1 MHKCLRKCRKSTL
14 RPHAFIDPTGIAVC
28 IAFLMLPG
36 EPVSACDVPVFRYAM
51 ERWHADVYEIVVFHD
66 GPFNTEDTSAVSW
79 LLQHS
84 HENNP
89 SANFLVTVVDLSTE
103 MDDSMRALWGSIDS
117 PRLPLLVV
125 RQPESGMYRGSV
137 WSGPLSLDAAR
148 KIVDSP
154 ARQEIAKRLG
164 GGEAAVFVLIA
175 GGNLSYDDEATKFVS
190 EQLLM
195 AKNEL
200 TLSPQFLK
208 RTDLEEFLASPT
220 PDFSLIRLSRDD
232 PAEEVFVDML
242 MYSEP
247 GLFEYQ
253 EDPLVF
259 PVFGRGRA
267 LYALA
272 GRGITRDNIYAA
284 GATTIGPCS
293 CTVKDGNP
301 GVDMLI
307 VADWNAS
314 IGESWID
321 EDIPLVGLGSMAG
334 MGRDNESW
342 NFNTVDSANAPNILS
357 GNILTASIAIVFI
370 IMTLSILVVF
380 RSEKKK

>member
-1 MHKCLRKCRKSTL
+1 MNRINIACL
-14 RPHAFIDPTGIAVC
+14 AIC

-51 ERWHADVYEIVVFHD
+51 ERWHTDIYEIVVFHN
-66 GPFNTEDTSAVSW
+66 GPLKTKDTSTVSW

-84 HENNP
+84 YENNP

-103 MDDSMRALWGSIDS
+103 VDDSMHALESLGSLG
-117 PRLPLLVV
+117 LPLLVV

-137 WSGPLSLDAAR
+137 WSGPLSMDAGR
-148 KIVDSP
+148 KIVNSP
-154 ARQEIAKRLG
+154 ARQEIAKRLEG
-164 GGEAAVFVLIA
+164 GDAAVFVLVA
-175 GGNLSYDDEATKFVS
+175 GGNPAHDNEAAKFVR
-190 EQLLM
+190 EQLSM
-195 AKNEL
+195 AENEL

-208 RTDLEEFLASPT
+208 RTDLEELGASPT

-253 EDPLVF
+253 EYPMVF

-272 GRGITRDNIYAA
+272 GRGVTRDNIYVACEV
-284 GATTIGPCS
+284 TIGPCS
-293 CTVKDGNP
+293 CTVKAGNP

-314 IGESWID
+314 IGKSWID
-321 EDIPLVGLGSMAG
+321 EDIPLVGLGTMT
-334 MGRDNESW
+334 GRRSDNESW

-357 GNILTASIAIVFI
+357 GNIVTVSIATVLIVMI
-370 IMTLSILVVF
+370 LSILVVI

>member
-1 MHKCLRKCRKSTL
+1 MKMNTIRIVCL
-14 RPHAFIDPTGIAVC
+14 AIC
-28 IAFLMLPG
+28 IAFLILPG
-36 EPVSACDVPVFRYAM
+36 KPVSACDVPVFRYAM
-51 ERWHADVYEIVVFHD
+51 ERWHVDVYGIVVFHD
-66 GPFNTEDTSAVSW
+66 GPLKTEDTSTISW
-79 LLQHS
+79 LVEHS
-84 HENNP
+84 YENNP

-103 MDDSMRALWGSIDS
+103 VDGSMRALWESLDS
-117 PRLPLLVV
+117 QGLPLLVV

-137 WSGPLSLDAAR
+137 WSGSLSMDAAR

-154 ARQEIAKRLG
+154 ARQEIAKRLM
-164 GGEAAVFVLIA
+164 GGEAAGFVLLA
-175 GGNLSYDDEATKFVS
+175 GGNPAHDNEAAKFVR
-190 EQLLM
+190 EQLSM
-195 AKNEL
+195 AEDEL
-200 TLSPQFLK
+200 TLSPQFLE
-208 RTDLEEFLASPT
+208 RPDLEELGAKPT

-253 EDPLVF
+253 EDPMVF

-284 GATTIGPCS
+284 CEVTIGPCS

-307 VADWNAS
+307 VADWNTS
-314 IGESWID
+314 IGKSWID
-321 EDIPLVGLGSMAG
+321 EDIPLVGLGTMAG
-334 MGRDNESW
+334 RGEDNETWS
-342 NFNTVDSANAPNILS
+342 FNTMASAGAPDVILQ
-357 GNILTASIAIVFI
+357 NTFIAGCVVAVPI
-370 IMTLSILVVF
+370 IFLSILVLF
-380 RSEKKK
+380 TKRENT

>member
-1 MHKCLRKCRKSTL
+1 MKMNRINVVCL
-14 RPHAFIDPTGIAVC
+14 AVC

-137 WSGPLSLDAAR
+137 WSGPLSMDAAR

-208 RTDLEEFLASPT
+208 RTDPEEFLASPT

>member
-1 MHKCLRKCRKSTL
+1 
-14 RPHAFIDPTGIAVC
+14 
-28 IAFLMLPG
+28 
-36 EPVSACDVPVFRYAM
+36 M
-51 ERWHADVYEIVVFHD
+51 ERWHVDVYEIVVFHEA
-66 GPFNTEDTSAVSW
+66 PFNTEDTSTVSW

-84 HENNP
+84 YENNP
-89 SANFLVTVVDLSTE
+89 SANFLVTAVDLSTE
-103 MDDSMRALWGSIDS
+103 TDDSMRALWESLDS
-117 PRLPLLVV
+117 PGLPLLVV

-137 WSGPLSLDAAR
+137 WSGQLSMDAAR

-154 ARQEIAKRLG
+154 ARQEIAERLLE
-164 GGEAAVFVLIA
+164 GEAAGFVLLS
-175 GGNLSYDDEATKFVS
+175 GGNLSQDNEAAKFVL
-190 EQLLM
+190 EQLSM
-195 AKNEL
+195 AESEL

-208 RTDLEEFLASPT
+208 RTDLAELGAKKT
-220 PDFSLIRLSRDD
+220 PDFSLIRLCRDD

-253 EDPLVF
+253 EDPMVF

-284 GATTIGPCS
+284 CEVTIGPCS

-301 GVDMLI
+301 GVDILI
-307 VADWNAS
+307 VADWNIS
-314 IGESWID
+314 IGKSWID
-321 EDIPLVGLGSMAG
+321 EDIPLVGLGTMAG
-334 MGRDNESW
+334 VGEANESW
-342 NFNTVDSANAPNILS
+342 NFNTMESDNAPNILP
-357 GNILTASIAIVFI
+357 GNILTVSIAIVLI
-370 IMTLSILVVF
+370 VMILSILVVI

>member
-1 MHKCLRKCRKSTL
+1 MKMNRINVVCL
-14 RPHAFIDPTGIAVC
+14 AIC
-28 IAFLMLPG
+28 ISFLMLPG

-51 ERWHADVYEIVVFHD
+51 ERWHVDVYEIVVFHD
-66 GPFNTEDTSAVSW
+66 GPLNAEDTSTVSW
-79 LLQHS
+79 LLQQS
-84 HENNP
+84 YENNP
-89 SANFLVTVVDLSTE
+89 SANFLVTVVDLSTGV
-103 MDDSMRALWGSIDS
+103 DGSMRALWESLDS
-117 PRLPLLVV
+117 PGLPLLVV

-137 WSGPLSLDAAR
+137 WSGSLSMDSAR

-154 ARQEIAKRLG
+154 ARREIAKRLMDG
-164 GGEAAVFVLIA
+164 DAAGFVLIA
-175 GGNLSYDDEATKFVS
+175 GGNPSHDDEAAKFVR
-190 EQLLM
+190 EQLSM
-195 AKNEL
+195 AEDEL
-200 TLSPQFLK
+200 TLSPQFLE
-208 RTDLEEFLASPT
+208 RTDLDELGAKPT
-220 PDFSLIRLSRDD
+220 PDFSLIRLSRND

-253 EDPLVF
+253 EDPMLF

-284 GATTIGPCS
+284 CEVTIGPCS

-307 VADWNAS
+307 VADWNVS
-314 IGESWID
+314 IGKSWID
-321 EDIPLVGLGSMAG
+321 EDIPLVGLGTMAG
-334 MGRDNESW
+334 RSEDNESW
-342 NFNTVDSANAPNILS
+342 NFNTVDSANTSNILQ
-357 GNILTASIAIVFI
+357 GNIVTVSIATVLIVMI
-370 IMTLSILVVF
+370 LSILVVI

>member
-1 MHKCLRKCRKSTL
+1 MKMNRINVVCLAIC
-14 RPHAFIDPTGIAVC
+14 V
-28 IAFLMLPG
+28 AFLILTC

-51 ERWHADVYEIVVFHD
+51 ERWHVDVYEIVMFHD
-66 GPFNTEDTSAVSW
+66 GPLKTEDTSTVSW

-84 HENNP
+84 YDNNP

-103 MDDSMRALWGSIDS
+103 VDGSMRALWESLDS
-117 PRLPLLVV
+117 PGLPLLVV

-137 WSGPLSLDAAR
+137 WSGSLSMDAAR

-154 ARQEIAKRLG
+154 ARQEVAKRLMDG
-164 GGEAAVFVLIA
+164 GAAGFVLLA
-175 GGNLSYDDEATKFVS
+175 GGNPAHDNEAAKFVR
-190 EQLLM
+190 EQLSM
-195 AKNEL
+195 AEDEL

-208 RTDLEEFLASPT
+208 RTDLEELGASPT
-220 PDFSLIRLSRDD
+220 PDFPLIRLSRDD
-232 PAEEVFVDML
+232 PAEEVFVGML

-253 EDPLVF
+253 EDPMVF

-284 GATTIGPCS
+284 CEVTLGPCS

-307 VADWNAS
+307 VADWNDS
-314 IGESWID
+314 IGKSWID
-321 EDIPLVGLGSMAG
+321 EDIPLVGLGTMAG
-334 MGRDNESW
+334 RGEDNESW
-342 NFNTVDSANAPNILS
+342 SFNTMASAGASDVILQ
-357 GNILTASIAIVFI
+357 NTFIAGCVIAVPI
-370 IMTLSILVVF
+370 IFLSILVLF
-380 RSEKKK
+380 TKRENT

>member
-1 MHKCLRKCRKSTL
+1 MKMNRINIVCLAIC
-14 RPHAFIDPTGIAVC
+14 AV
-28 IAFLMLPG
+28 FLMLPG

-51 ERWHADVYEIVVFHD
+51 ERWHVDAYEIVVFHE
-66 GPFNTEDTSAVSW
+66 GPLNTEDTSTVSW

-84 HENNP
+84 YEHNP
-89 SANFLVTVVDLSTE
+89 SANFLVTVVDLSAE
-103 MDDSMRALWGSIDS
+103 MDDSMHALWESLDS
-117 PRLPLLVV
+117 PGLPLLVV

-137 WSGPLSLDAAR
+137 WSGSLSMDATR

-154 ARQEIAKRLG
+154 ARQEIAKRLA
-164 GGEAAVFVLIA
+164 GGEAAVFVLVT
-175 GGNLSYDDEATKFVS
+175 GGNPSHDNEAAKFVR
-190 EQLLM
+190 EQLST
-195 AKNEL
+195 AEDEL

-208 RTDLEEFLASPT
+208 RTDLEKLGASPT
-220 PDFSLIRLSRDD
+220 PGFSLIRLSRDD

-284 GATTIGPCS
+284 CEVTIGPCS

-307 VADWNAS
+307 VADWNDS
-314 IGESWID
+314 IGGSWID
-321 EDIPLVGLGSMAG
+321 EDIPLVGLGTMAG
-334 MGRDNESW
+334 MGRDGESQ

-357 GNILTASIAIVFI
+357 GNILTVGIAIVLI
-370 IMTLSILVVF
+370 VMTLSMLVVF

>member
-1 MHKCLRKCRKSTL
+1 M
-14 RPHAFIDPTGIAVC
+14 
-28 IAFLMLPG
+28 
-36 EPVSACDVPVFRYAM
+36 SACDVPVFRYAM
-51 ERWHADVYEIVVFHD
+51 ERWHVDVYEIVVFHD
-66 GPFNTEDTSAVSW
+66 GPLNPEDTSTVSW

-84 HENNP
+84 YENNL
-89 SANFLVTVVDLSTE
+89 SANFLVTVVDLSIK
-103 MDDSMRALWGSIDS
+103 MDGSMRALWESLDS
-117 PRLPLLVV
+117 PGLPLLVV

-137 WSGPLSLDAAR
+137 WSGSLSMDSAR
-148 KIVDSP
+148 KIVNSP
-154 ARQEIAKRLG
+154 ARQEIAKRLMG
-164 GGEAAVFVLIA
+164 GDAAGFVLLS
-175 GGNLSYDDEATKFVS
+175 GGNPSHDDEAAKFVR

-195 AKNEL
+195 AEDEL
-200 TLSPQFLK
+200 TLSPQFLG
-208 RTDLEEFLASPT
+208 RTDLDELGASPT

-232 PAEEVFVDML
+232 PAEEVFVGML

-253 EDPLVF
+253 EDPMVF

-284 GATTIGPCS
+284 CEVTIGPCS

-307 VADWNAS
+307 VADWNDS
-314 IGESWID
+314 IGKSWID
-321 EDIPLVGLGSMAG
+321 EDIPLVGLGTMAG
-334 MGRDNESW
+334 RGVDNESW
-342 NFNTVDSANAPNILS
+342 GFNTVDSANAPNILS
-357 GNILTASIAIVFI
+357 GNIVTVSIATVLIVMI
-370 IMTLSILVVF
+370 LSMLVVI

>member
-1 MHKCLRKCRKSTL
+1 
-14 RPHAFIDPTGIAVC
+14 
-28 IAFLMLPG
+28 
-36 EPVSACDVPVFRYAM
+36 
-51 ERWHADVYEIVVFHD
+51 
-66 GPFNTEDTSAVSW
+66 
-79 LLQHS
+79 
-84 HENNP
+84 
-89 SANFLVTVVDLSTE
+89 
-103 MDDSMRALWGSIDS
+103 
-117 PRLPLLVV
+117 
-125 RQPESGMYRGSV
+125 
-137 WSGPLSLDAAR
+137 
-148 KIVDSP
+148 
-154 ARQEIAKRLG
+154 
-164 GGEAAVFVLIA
+164 
-175 GGNLSYDDEATKFVS
+175 
-190 EQLLM
+190 M

-208 RTDLEEFLASPT
+208 RTDPEEFLASPT

-321 EDIPLVGLGSMAG
+321 EDIPLVGLGSMRG

-357 GNILTASIAIVFI
+357 GNILTAGIAIVFI

>member
-1 MHKCLRKCRKSTL
+1 MKMNRINVVCLT
-14 RPHAFIDPTGIAVC
+14 VC

-51 ERWHADVYEIVVFHD
+51 ERWHVDVYEIVVFHD
-66 GPFNTEDTSAVSW
+66 GPLKTEDTSVVSW

-84 HENNP
+84 YENNP
-89 SANFLVTVVDLSTE
+89 SANFLVTAVDLSTE
-103 MDDSMRALWGSIDS
+103 MDGSMRALCESLDS
-117 PRLPLLVV
+117 QGLPLLVV

-137 WSGPLSLDAAR
+137 WSGSLSMDSAR
-148 KIVDSP
+148 KIVNSP
-154 ARQEIAKRLG
+154 ARQEIAKRLMG
-164 GGEAAVFVLIA
+164 GDAAGFVLLS
-175 GGNLSYDDEATKFVS
+175 GGNPSHDDEAAKFVR

-195 AKNEL
+195 AEDEL
-200 TLSPQFLK
+200 TLSPQFLE
-208 RTDLEEFLASPT
+208 RTDLDELGASPT

-232 PAEEVFVDML
+232 PAEEVFVGML

-253 EDPLVF
+253 EDPMVF

-284 GATTIGPCS
+284 CEVTIGPCS

-307 VADWNAS
+307 VADWNDS
-314 IGESWID
+314 IGKSWID
-321 EDIPLVGLGSMAG
+321 EDIPLVGLGTMAG
-334 MGRDNESW
+334 RGVDNESW
-342 NFNTVDSANAPNILS
+342 SFNTGDSANAPNILS
-357 GNILTASIAIVFI
+357 GNIVTVSIATVLIVMI
-370 IMTLSILVVF
+370 LSMLVVI

>member
-1 MHKCLRKCRKSTL
+1 MKMNRINIVCLAIC
-14 RPHAFIDPTGIAVC
+14 V
-28 IAFLMLPG
+28 AFLILTC

-51 ERWHADVYEIVVFHD
+51 ERWHVDIYEIVVFHD
-66 GPFNTEDTSAVSW
+66 GSLNPEDTSTVSW

-103 MDDSMRALWGSIDS
+103 MDGSMRGLWESLDS
-117 PRLPLLVV
+117 PGLPLLVV
-125 RQPESGMYRGSV
+125 RQPESGMYRGCV
-137 WSGPLSLDAAR
+137 WSSSLSMDSAR
-148 KIVDSP
+148 KIVNSP
-154 ARQEIAKRLG
+154 ARQEIAKRLMDG
-164 GGEAAVFVLIA
+164 GAASFVLIA
-175 GGNLSYDDEATKFVS
+175 GSNQSHNNKAAKFVREELS
-190 EQLLM
+190 M
-195 AKNEL
+195 AEDEL
-200 TLSPQFLK
+200 TLSPQFLE
-208 RTDLEEFLASPT
+208 RTDLEELGAKPT
-220 PDFSLIRLSRDD
+220 PEFSLIRLSRDD
-232 PAEEVFVDML
+232 PAEEVFVSML

-253 EDPLVF
+253 EDPMLF
-259 PVFGRGRA
+259 PMFGRGRT

-284 GATTIGPCS
+284 CEVTIGPCS

-307 VADWNAS
+307 VADWNS
-314 IGESWID
+314 RIGKSWID
-321 EDIPLVGLGSMAG
+321 EDIPLVGLGTMAG

-342 NFNTVDSANAPNILS
+342 NFNTVDLANAPNILQ
-357 GNILTASIAIVFI
+357 GNVIAVSIATVLIVMI
-370 IMTLSILVVF
+370 LSMLVVI